1 MVMLK
6 PAIDTL
12 LRLAGYIQINTLFPP
27 NIHRVVFMQKWREH
41 IGTSLKMSNLHLLKM
56 SGSPLN
62 ILMYLMPW
70 ACLIPII
77 PLGKLEQSVLALE

>member
-1 MVMLK
+1 MK
-6 PAIDTL
+6 
-12 LRLAGYIQINTLFPP
+12 
-27 NIHRVVFMQKWREH
+27 KWRDH

-70 ACLIPII
+70 ACLIPITL
-77 PLGKLEQSVLALE
+77 LGNQNKVY